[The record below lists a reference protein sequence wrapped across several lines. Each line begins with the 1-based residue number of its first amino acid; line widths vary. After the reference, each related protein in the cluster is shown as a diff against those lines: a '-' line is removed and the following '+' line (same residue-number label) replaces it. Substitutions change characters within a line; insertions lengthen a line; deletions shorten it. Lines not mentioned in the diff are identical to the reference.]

1 MVSTGLSEVIGS
13 WKMKPISLARISSSS
28 LLVSGTRS
36 RPSNMI
42 WPATMRPGGI
52 AISFRIDI
60 AVTVLPQPDSPTTQS
75 VSPLL
80 MVMSTP
86 STAWTMPSSVAK

>member
-1 MVSTGLSEVIGS
+1 MSTGLSEVIGS
-13 WKMKPISLARISSSS
+13 WKMKPISLALMSSSS

-36 RPSNMI
+36 RPSNRI
-42 WPATMRPGGI
+42 WPSTMRPGGI

-80 MVMSTP
+80 SAMSTP
-86 STAWTMPSSVAK
+86 STACSMPSSVEK